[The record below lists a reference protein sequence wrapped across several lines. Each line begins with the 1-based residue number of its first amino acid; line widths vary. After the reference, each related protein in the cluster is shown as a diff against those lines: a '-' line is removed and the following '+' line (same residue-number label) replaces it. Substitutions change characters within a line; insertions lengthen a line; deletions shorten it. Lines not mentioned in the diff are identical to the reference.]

1 MKFLGNR
8 RYYMN
13 KIIGCLVLSVLTTM
27 SAFAQSGTNSPYS
40 QYGLGD
46 LTDEGV
52 GFNKGM
58 GGVGYGFHKG
68 NEVNPLN
75 PASYSSIDSVTMIF
89 DGGLSGQ
96 ITNFKEGGR
105 KLNAKSGGFDYIT
118 GAFRLVRHVGVTF
131 GVMPYSNIGYSYSS
145 TTRLDDMTTTLYS
158 SYEGDGGL
166 NQLFLGAGWQL
177 FKSFSIGFNA
187 AYIWGDLERSV
198 ITSGSSSI
206 NILYKEYNASISSM
220 KFDFGVQYTQPI
232 STKDELTL
240 GAVFSPGHNLHS
252 DPYCRI
258 VTSNASIVKADTTTY
273 TITNGLS
280 IPTSFGVG
288 VAYNHDQKLRVGADF
303 KLQKWG
309 SIDFPTFTD
318 ANTYT
323 LKSGLLKDS
332 YKVNVGAEWIPN
344 PRSTRSVFHHIRY
357 RVGAGYTTPY
367 YYING
372 QDGPKDL
379 QLSLGLGIPIMNA
392 YNNRS
397 ILNVSAQW
405 QHRSADNL
413 ITENTFRLNIGIT
426 FNERWF
432 SKMKIE

>member
-8 RYYMN
+8 RINMN
-13 KIIGCLVLSVLTTM
+13 KFISCLVLSALTTM
-27 SAFAQSGTNSPYS
+27 PAFAQNTTNSPYS

-46 LTDEGV
+46 LADEGV

-58 GGVGYGFHKG
+58 GGVGYAFHKG

-75 PASYSSIDSVTMIF
+75 PAAYSSIDSVTMIF

-118 GAFRLVRHVGVTF
+118 GAFRLIRNVGVTF
-131 GVMPYSNIGYSYSS
+131 GVIPYSNIGYNYSTS
-145 TTRLDDMTTTLYS
+145 TRLDDMTTTFTGRYQ
-158 SYEGDGGL
+158 GNGGI
-166 NQLFLGAGWQL
+166 NQLFVGAGFQL
-177 FKSFSIGFNA
+177 FKSLSVGFNA
-187 AYIWGDLERSV
+187 AYIWGDVQRT
-198 ITSGSSSI
+198 ITTGGSSSI
-206 NILYKEYNASISSM
+206 NTLYKEYNGSVSSY
-220 KFDFGVQYTQPI
+220 KLDFGVQYRQPFGI
-232 STKDELTL
+232 NDELTI
-240 GAVFSPGHNLHS
+240 GAVFSPGHKLGT

-258 VTSNASIVKADTTTY
+258 ISSNSTIAKHDTTTY
-273 TITNGLS
+273 TITNGFE
-280 IPTSFGVG
+280 IPTSIGVG

-303 KLQKWG
+303 KFQNWG
-309 SIDFPTFTD
+309 SIDYPAFEND
-318 ANTYT
+318 SYT
-323 LKSGLLKDS
+323 LRSGLLKDC

-344 PRSTRSVFHHIRY
+344 PRSTRSVFHHVRY
-357 RVGAGYTTPY
+357 RLGASFATPY

-372 QDGPKDL
+372 QDGPKSI
-379 QLSLGLGIPIMNA
+379 QLSLGFGIPIMNA

-397 ILNVSAQW
+397 ILNISGQW

>member
-8 RYYMN
+8 RINMN
-13 KIIGCLVLSVLTTM
+13 KFIGCLVLSALTTM
-27 SAFAQSGTNSPYS
+27 PAFAQNSTNSPYS

-46 LTDEGV
+46 LADEGV

-75 PASYSSIDSVTMIF
+75 PASYASIDSVTMIF

-118 GAFRLVRHVGVTF
+118 GAFRLIRNVGVTF
-131 GVMPYSNIGYSYSS
+131 GVIPYTNIGYDYNTS
-145 TTRLDDMTTTLYS
+145 TRLDDMSTTLTG
-158 SYEGDGGL
+158 SYKGDGGI
-166 NQLFLGAGWQL
+166 NQLFVGAGFRL
-177 FKSFSIGFNA
+177 FKSLSVGFNA
-187 AYIWGDLERSV
+187 AYIWGDVERT
-198 ITSGSSSI
+198 ITTGGTSSI
-206 NILYKEYNASISSM
+206 NTLHKEYNASISSY
-220 KFDFGVQYTQPI
+220 KLDFGLQYTLPFNVNN
-232 STKDELTL
+232 ELTI
-240 GAVFSPGHNLHS
+240 GAMFSPGHKLNS

-258 VTSNASIVKADTTTY
+258 ISSNSNIAKHDTTTY
-273 TITNGLS
+273 TITNGFE
-280 IPTSFGVG
+280 IPTSIGVG

-303 KLQKWG
+303 KFQNWG
-309 SIDFPTFTD
+309 SIDYPAFD
-318 ANTYT
+318 NNGYT
-323 LKSGLLKDS
+323 LHSDLLKNC

-344 PRSTRSVFHHIRY
+344 PRSTRSVFHHVRY
-357 RVGAGYTTPY
+357 RAGASFVTPY

-372 QDGPKDL
+372 QDGPKSI
-379 QLSLGLGIPIMNA
+379 QLSLGLGIPIMNG

-397 ILNVSAQW
+397 ILNISGQW